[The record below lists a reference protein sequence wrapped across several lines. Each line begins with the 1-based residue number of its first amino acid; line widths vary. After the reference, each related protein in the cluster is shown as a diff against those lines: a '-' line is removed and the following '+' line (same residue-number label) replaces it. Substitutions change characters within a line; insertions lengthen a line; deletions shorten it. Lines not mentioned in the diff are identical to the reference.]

1 MIVFSAVVP
10 HAPFLIPSVGKEA
23 HELMKRTIDALKQ
36 VEERLAHSKPDVI
49 VMISPHAP
57 RYPDAFSANM
67 SPQFVAHMQ
76 DFGDHETTVP
86 AKVNYLLLD
95 RVHREMR
102 KAQIPFTLRSSEAL
116 DYGYTVPLVYLTK
129 HLSNWTLLPLAPS
142 EQPLED
148 QVRFGERLYNV
159 LQKEEARIALIASA
173 DLCHHTKPGSND
185 PISPDTQVYDDHV
198 RTALKTKNTQPFLE
212 NQSLHIDRRP
222 CGERPI
228 AILLGALKEL
238 NTTSEELCYEAPFG
252 VGYLTTVFRV
262 A

>member
-10 HAPFLIPSVGKEA
+10 HAPFLIPSVGKDAFEN
-23 HELMKRTIDALKQ
+23 MKRTVDALKH
-36 VEERLAHSKPDVI
+36 VEERLVLSKPDTI

-86 AKVNYLLLD
+86 ARVNYLLLD
-95 RVHREMR
+95 RVHRAMR
-102 KAQIPFTLRSSEAL
+102 EAQIPFTLRSSEAL
-116 DYGYTVPLVYLTK
+116 DYGYTVPLTYLSK
-129 HLSNWTLLPLAPS
+129 HLTNWNLLPLAPS
-142 EQPLED
+142 EQSLEE
-148 QVRFGERLYNV
+148 QVRFGEHLYHV
-159 LQKEEARIALIASA
+159 LQAEDARIALIASA
-173 DLCHHTKPGSND
+173 DLCHHTKPGSTD
-185 PISPDTQVYDDHV
+185 LISPETQAYDDHI
-198 RTALKTKNTQPFLE
+198 RSALKTKDVPTFLQNE
-212 NQSLHIDRRP
+212 SLHVDRRP

-228 AILLGALKEL
+228 GILLGALKDL
-238 NTTSEELCYEAPFG
+238 NTTTEELCYEAPFG

>member
-10 HAPFLIPSVGKEA
+10 HAPFLIPSIRKDA
-23 HELMKRTIDALKQ
+23 HERMSRTVEALKQ
-36 VEERLAHSKPDVI
+36 VEERLALSKPDVI
-49 VMISPHAP
+49 VIISPHAP

-67 SPQFVAHMQ
+67 SPQFNAHMQ
-76 DFGDHETTVP
+76 DFGDHETVVP

-95 RVHREMR
+95 HVHRAMR
-102 KAQIPFTLRSSEAL
+102 EAQIPFTLRSSESL

-142 EQPLED
+142 EQSLQE
-148 QVRFGERLYNV
+148 QAHFGEQLYRV
-159 LQKEEARIALIASA
+159 LQKEDFRVALIASS
-173 DLCHHTKPGSND
+173 DLCHHTKPGTDD
-185 PISPDTQVYDDHV
+185 PISPETQVYDDQV
-198 RTALKTKNTQPFLE
+198 RTALITKNTKPLFD
-212 NQSLHIDRRP
+212 NQTLPQDQHP

-238 NTTSEELCYEAPFG
+238 NTTTEELCYEAPFG
-252 VGYLTTVFRV
+252 VGYLTTVFKV